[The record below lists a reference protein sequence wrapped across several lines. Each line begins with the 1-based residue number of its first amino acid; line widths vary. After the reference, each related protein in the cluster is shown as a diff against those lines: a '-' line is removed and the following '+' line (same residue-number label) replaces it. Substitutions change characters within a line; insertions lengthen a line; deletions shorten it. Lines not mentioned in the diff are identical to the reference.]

1 MFFRI
6 LRDNSDLALVGAV
19 FGILIILFAP
29 VPAAV
34 LDISIIANFGLAL
47 TILLLTFYVS
57 KPVEFS
63 TFPSLLL
70 VATLYR
76 LALNVAATRLILTG
90 ANAGQVIGSIGTF
103 AVQGNFVVGLVVF
116 SILVV
121 VQYIVVTSGAQRVS
135 EVAARFT
142 LDSMPGQQMSID
154 ADLNMGLI
162 DQAEAVRRRRE
173 LEREASFYG
182 AMDGASKF
190 VKGDAIAGIIILLI
204 DIIAGWIVGV
214 AQLDMEWSEALQHF
228 TLLTIGDGI
237 AAQLPALI
245 ISVATGI
252 IVTRSSSDADL
263 STEVFRQL
271 SSIPR
276 IPLIVCG
283 VLAALLILPGMPK
296 WPIAVILLLGF
307 LAWRRMR
314 GVPDTAPKE
323 AAAAQEAK
331 RAEGRTLAPI
341 EIRFGPDLA
350 EAWKDM
356 QAVLLDRIDGLRRS
370 QENAL
375 GAELP
380 QVRFADGAGLGAY
393 SYEIRLHGASF
404 GQGEVRPG
412 KLLGIARST
421 LPASIDGIPTVDP
434 SYGMPAI
441 WIEEEDAAPGA
452 EAGLQIVDPITVLM
466 THFSEIISTELATL
480 MTRPMV
486 IRLLEGVRLRQP
498 GLIEEVVPGQLS
510 ISDIQ
515 RVLQN
520 MLSEGVSIANIDLII
535 ENLADLARSTRDPAD
550 LTELVRQRL
559 SYAICSQLRGS
570 HPDLAVVSLDPRIEN
585 QIAASLS
592 AATMGTLPIEP
603 SLAEK
608 MIRKL
613 SSISEAMLREG
624 RAPVLL
630 CGPDLRR
637 HLKAFTRRTLPKLA
651 VLSVSEIPIRINL
664 KSYDV
669 VRIDA

>member
-1 MFFRI
+1 MFSRL
-6 LRDNSDLALVGAV
+6 LRENKDLALVGAV

-29 VPAAV
+29 VPAVV

-47 TILLLTFYVS
+47 TILLLTFYVR

-70 VATLYR
+70 VATLFR

-162 DQAEAVRRRRE
+162 DQAEAVRRRSE

-214 AQLDMEWSEALQHF
+214 AQLDMEWGDALQHF

-252 IVTRSSSDADL
+252 IVTRSSSDAEL

-271 SSIPR
+271 ASIPR
-276 IPLIVCG
+276 IPLIVSG

-296 WPIAVILLLGF
+296 WPIAIMVLLGF

-314 GVPDTAPKE
+314 RVTSVEETAQ
-323 AAAAQEAK
+323 AAVQEAK
-331 RAEGRTLAPI
+331 RTAQGSSAPI

-350 EAWKDM
+350 EAWKNM
-356 QAVLLDRIDGLRRS
+356 EAVLLDRIEGLRRAKES
-370 QENAL
+370 AF
-375 GAELP
+375 GVDFP
-380 QVRFADGAGLGAY
+380 QVRFADGAGLGSYAY
-393 SYEIRLHGASF
+393 DIRLLGASF
-404 GQGEVRPG
+404 AHGELRPD
-412 KLLGIARST
+412 KVLGIARDR
-421 LPASIDGIPTVDP
+421 LPAGVDGIPTIDP
-434 SYGMPAI
+434 SFGMPAI
-441 WIEEEDAAPGA
+441 WIDEVDQEAGEL
-452 EAGLQIVDPITVLM
+452 AGLQIVEPVTVLM
-466 THFSEIISTELATL
+466 MHFSEIISSEISTL
-480 MTRPMV
+480 VTRPVVMK
-486 IRLLEGVRLRQP
+486 LLEGVRQRQP

-520 MLSEGVSIANIDLII
+520 MLSEGVSIANIDLIV
-535 ENLADLARSTRDPAD
+535 ENLADLARTSRDPGD
-550 LTELVRQRL
+550 LTELIRQRL
-559 SYAICSQLRGS
+559 SYAICSQLRGTHS
-570 HPDLAVVSLDPRIEN
+570 DLAVVSLDPRIEN
-585 QIAASLS
+585 QIASSLQ
-592 AATMGTLPIEP
+592 AATIGTLPIEP

-608 MIRKL
+608 LIRKL
-613 SSISEAMLREG
+613 SAISEAMSREG
-624 RAPVLL
+624 RSPVLL

-637 HLKAFTRRTLPKLA
+637 HLKAFTRRTLPKLS
-651 VLSVSEIPIRINL
+651 VLSVNEIPMRINL

-669 VRIDA
+669 VRIDG